1 MWGWGPGYAG
11 AAGSK
16 GRHKREKTSGVFF
29 LSTAIKKDSRRL
41 FSFVTSLRFRVPP
54 KAAPNPAPFMDLH
67 VLHGETP
74 GPSIAGPDGMPIQ
87 EDAVAS
93 TIIGAAIEVHRCLGP
108 GLVENV
114 YQTCLSHE
122 LLGHGIGVETQ
133 VPVPVMYKGIRMECG
148 FRLDMLV
155 ARDVIVEIKSVD
167 RLMPIH
173 TAQII
178 TYLRLTGARQ
188 ALLINFNG
196 ATLKEGL
203 KSFLGERNL
212 RSH

>member
-1 MWGWGPGYAG
+1 
-11 AAGSK
+11 
-16 GRHKREKTSGVFF
+16 
-29 LSTAIKKDSRRL
+29 
-41 FSFVTSLRFRVPP
+41 
-54 KAAPNPAPFMDLH
+54 
-67 VLHGETP
+67 
-74 GPSIAGPDGMPIQ
+74 MPIQ